1 MSAVAAANFTSII
14 LLSPPGGLTIQWS
27 RPTYWSLCNTH
38 TLPFC
43 WVPAV
48 TQQFTENVISK
59 LSQHINRHD
68 ITLSTCNVTAKKN
81 CCLSVKRDSAV
92 LHSKYHSII
101 CSITDAV
108 DSWYYFLQYF
118 YPEADSWYLF
128 SRFLNGHPAQ
138 SSSRLTP
145 SGSSVADCCTS
156 HAETTG
162 GATHYDESLQENGTL
177 MLQQY
182 ELPLP

>member
-1 MSAVAAANFTSII
+1 MTS
-14 LLSPPGGLTIQWS
+14 
-27 RPTYWSLCNTH
+27 H
-38 TLPFC
+38 
-43 WVPAV
+43 
-48 TQQFTENVISK
+48 
-59 LSQHINRHD
+59 SQH
-68 ITLSTCNVTAKKN
+68 VTAEKN
-81 CCLSVKRDSAV
+81 CCLSVKQDSAV

-101 CSITDAV
+101 CSIIDAV

-138 SSSRLTP
+138 SSSLLTP

-162 GATHYDESLQENGTL
+162 GATHYDESLHTTQFKQLQQENGTL

-182 ELPLP
+182 ELPLL